1 MKDWENETVTQ
12 EEPPLYQQGR
22 FPSVVDTDDLVFE
35 LGKQVV
41 DRINKEKLLNGLLKK
56 TRALEENFLAS
67 ESTKVSL
74 SDKAESFKAS
84 NELYVQNNEKL
95 SAEVTRLRGENETLQ
110 LELNSKVVELTN
122 LRKAAD
128 AQLTETTKSS
138 RGGRGV
144 SKGDKRNE

>member
-1 MKDWENETVTQ
+1 MKDLENETVTQ
-12 EEPPLYQQGR
+12 REPPLYQQGR

-35 LGKQVV
+35 LGKQIV
-41 DRINKEKLLNGLLKK
+41 DRINKEKLLDSLLKK
-56 TRALEENFLAS
+56 IQGLEEGFLTS

-74 SDKAESFKAS
+74 SDKAESFRKS
-84 NELYVQNNEKL
+84 NELYVQNNERL

-138 RGGRGV
+138 RGRKG
-144 SKGDKRNE
+144 SKQKK

>member
-1 MKDWENETVTQ
+1 MKWRGEMEDTATKEG
-12 EEPPLYQQGR
+12 LYQQGR

-35 LGKQVV
+35 LGKQIV
-41 DRINKEKLLNGLLKK
+41 DRINKEKLLDSLLKK
-56 TRALEENFLAS
+56 IQGLEEGFLTS

-74 SDKAESFKAS
+74 SDKAESFRKS

-138 RGGRGV
+138 RGRKG
-144 SKGDKRNE
+144 SKQRR

>member
-1 MKDWENETVTQ
+1 
-12 EEPPLYQQGR
+12 LYQQGR

-35 LGKQVV
+35 LGKQIV
-41 DRINKEKLLNGLLKK
+41 DRINKEKLLDSLLKK
-56 TRALEENFLAS
+56 IQGLEEGFLTS

-74 SDKAESFKAS
+74 SDKAESFRKS
-84 NELYVQNNEKL
+84 NELYVQNNERL
-95 SAEVTRLRGENETLQ
+95 TAEVTRLRGENETLQ

-138 RGGRGV
+138 RGRKGV
-144 SKGDKRNE
+144 SKRNE

>member
-1 MKDWENETVTQ
+1 MKDLENETVTQ
-12 EEPPLYQQGR
+12 REPPLYQQGR

-35 LGKQVV
+35 LGKQIV
-41 DRINKEKLLNGLLKK
+41 DRINKEKLLDSLLKK
-56 TRALEENFLAS
+56 IQGLEEGFLTS

-74 SDKAESFKAS
+74 SDKAESFRKS
-84 NELYVQNNEKL
+84 NELYVQNNERL
-95 SAEVTRLRGENETLQ
+95 TAEVTRLRGENETLQ

-138 RGGRGV
+138 RGRKGV
-144 SKGDKRNE
+144 SKRNE

>member
-1 MKDWENETVTQ
+1 MEDTATKEG
-12 EEPPLYQQGR
+12 LYQQGR

-35 LGKQVV
+35 LGKQIV
-41 DRINKEKLLNGLLKK
+41 DRINKEKLLDSLLKK
-56 TRALEENFLAS
+56 IQGLEEGFLTS

-74 SDKAESFKAS
+74 SDKAESFRKS
-84 NELYVQNNEKL
+84 NELYVQNNERL
-95 SAEVTRLRGENETLQ
+95 TAEVTRLRGENETLQ

-138 RGGRGV
+138 RGRKGV
-144 SKGDKRNE
+144 SKRNE

>member
-1 MKDWENETVTQ
+1 MEDTATKEG
-12 EEPPLYQQGR
+12 LYQQGR

-35 LGKQVV
+35 LGKQIV
-41 DRINKEKLLNGLLKK
+41 DRINKEKLLDSLLKK
-56 TRALEENFLAS
+56 IQGLEEGFLTS

-74 SDKAESFKAS
+74 SDKAESFRKS
-84 NELYVQNNEKL
+84 NELYVQNNERL

-138 RGGRGV
+138 RGRKGV

>member
-1 MKDWENETVTQ
+1 LKWRGEMEDTATKEG
-12 EEPPLYQQGR
+12 LYQQGR

-35 LGKQVV
+35 LGKQIV
-41 DRINKEKLLNGLLKK
+41 DRINKEKLLDSLLKK
-56 TRALEENFLAS
+56 IQGLEEGFLTS

-74 SDKAESFKAS
+74 SDKAESFRKS
-84 NELYVQNNEKL
+84 NELYVQNNERL
-95 SAEVTRLRGENETLQ
+95 TAEVTRLRGENETLQ

-138 RGGRGV
+138 RGRKGV
-144 SKGDKRNE
+144 SKRNE

>member
-1 MKDWENETVTQ
+1 MKDLENETVTQ
-12 EEPPLYQQGR
+12 REPPLCQQGR

-35 LGKQVV
+35 LGKQIV
-41 DRINKEKLLNGLLKK
+41 DRINKEKLLDSLLKK
-56 TRALEENFLAS
+56 IQGLEEGFLTS

-74 SDKAESFKAS
+74 SDKAESFRKS

-110 LELNSKVVELTN
+110 LELNSKAVELTN

-138 RGGRGV
+138 IGRKG
-144 SKGDKRNE
+144 SKQRR

>member
-1 MKDWENETVTQ
+1 MKDLENKKVTQ
-12 EEPPLYQQGR
+12 REPPLYQQGR

-35 LGKQVV
+35 LGKQIV
-41 DRINKEKLLNGLLKK
+41 DRINKEKLLDSLLKK
-56 TRALEENFLAS
+56 IQGLEEGFLTS

-74 SDKAESFKAS
+74 SDKAESFRKS

-110 LELNSKVVELTN
+110 LELNSKIVELTN

-138 RGGRGV
+138 RGKKG
-144 SKGDKRNE
+144 SKQRR

>member
-1 MKDWENETVTQ
+1 MKWRGEMEDTATKEG
-12 EEPPLYQQGR
+12 LYQQGR

-35 LGKQVV
+35 LGKQIV
-41 DRINKEKLLNGLLKK
+41 DRINKEKLLDSLLKK
-56 TRALEENFLAS
+56 IQGLEEGFLTS

-74 SDKAESFKAS
+74 SDKAESFRKS
-84 NELYVQNNEKL
+84 NELYVQNNERL

-128 AQLTETTKSS
+128 AQLTETTKPS
-138 RGGRGV
+138 RGRKGV
-144 SKGDKRNE
+144 SKRNE

>member
-1 MKDWENETVTQ
+1 MDEGNWDSGMSTKEGF
-12 EEPPLYQQGR
+12 YQQGR

-35 LGKQVV
+35 LGKQIV
-41 DRINKEKLLNGLLKK
+41 DRINKEKLLDSLLKK
-56 TRALEENFLAS
+56 IQGLEEGFLTS

-74 SDKAESFKAS
+74 SDKAESFRKS
-84 NELYVQNNEKL
+84 NELYVQNNERL

-138 RGGRGV
+138 RGRKGV
-144 SKGDKRNE
+144 SKRNE